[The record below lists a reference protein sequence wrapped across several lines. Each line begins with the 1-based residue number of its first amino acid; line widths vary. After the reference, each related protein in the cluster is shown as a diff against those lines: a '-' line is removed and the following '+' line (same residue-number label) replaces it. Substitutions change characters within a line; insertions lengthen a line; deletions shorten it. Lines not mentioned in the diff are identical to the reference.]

1 MKNKGLK
8 VVMGL
13 FIISLFTG
21 SQVMG
26 AFGVKGGVML
36 SKMDIG
42 SDSTN
47 GTWSVLGWR
56 AGAFY
61 SLSLSPTITFKPG
74 ITFAMERAK
83 YYETPGMQH
92 QRFSV
97 FFIKTPLLMGFNL
110 PGDQV
115 QMFIG
120 PYIAYR
126 LGEEKHSNP
135 DWTPFTADTRFGLGM
150 SIGLRFNLPIK
161 FRGSLRSFIEFNAD
175 MGITDFKRPYPIDS
189 GEYTPGIYYKEG
201 AYYKSQ
207 NISFMVGFTF

>member
-1 MKNKGLK
+1 MKNKGLT
-8 VVMGL
+8 VVIGL
-13 FIISLFTG
+13 FIISLLAG
-21 SQVMG
+21 SQVM
-26 AFGVKGGVML
+26 AAYGVKGGVMM

-47 GTWSVLGWR
+47 GSWSVLGWR
-56 AGAFY
+56 ADAFY
-61 SLSLSPTITFKPG
+61 SLPLSPSISFKPG

-92 QRFSV
+92 ERFSI

-126 LGEEKHSNP
+126 LGKEKYSNP
-135 DWTPFTADTRFGLGM
+135 DFKPFNVKNRFGLGM
-150 SIGLRFNLPIK
+150 SLGLHFDLPIR
-161 FRGSLRSFIEFNAD
+161 FRGSLRSFIEFQVD
-175 MGITDFKRPYPIDS
+175 VGITDFKRTEPLEVD
-189 GEYTPGIYYKEG
+189 EYTPGVYYKHG

-207 NISFMVGFTF
+207 NISFLVGFTF

>member
-1 MKNKGLK
+1 MKNKGIT
-8 VVMGL
+8 VVIGL

-26 AFGVKGGVML
+26 VIGVKGGVML

-56 AGAFY
+56 ADAFY
-61 SLSLSPTITFKPG
+61 SLPLSPSITFKPG
-74 ITFAMERAK
+74 ITFAMERTK
-83 YYETPGMQH
+83 YFETPGMQFE
-92 QRFSV
+92 RVSI
-97 FFIKTPLLMGFNL
+97 FFIKTPFLMGFNL

-120 PYIAYR
+120 PYIAYH
-126 LGEEKHSNP
+126 LGKEKYSNP
-135 DWTPFTADTRFGLGM
+135 DFTPFNADNKFGLGM
-150 SIGLRFNLPIK
+150 TLGLHFNLPIR
-161 FRGSLRSFIEFNAD
+161 FRGSLRSFIEFPVD
-175 MGITDFKRPYPIDS
+175 VGITDFKRTEPLEVD
-189 GEYTPGIYYKEG
+189 GYTPGSYYKGG

-207 NISFMVGFTF
+207 NLSFMVGFTF